1 MSGTFVCLVSVKSA
15 ADLARSSDSIF
26 GTELPNGQLLVDSFA
41 ANGIPVYM
49 PDIIKG
55 DAVSLGDYSSGKFDL
70 MGWLGKHGKE
80 VTRPEIDKVI
90 EHLKGQGVQKFA
102 AIGYCFGE
110 SVGLSL
116 AIGSLVREIRG
127 EGRDDPS
134 LPLSLEDS
142 PRKQRRCLS
151 LISSTLQTPRRW
163 PLHGRP
169 RRRRCRLGRRR
180 RSPVAA
186 RSPERHSRLEPV
198 ERTLPLAQ
206 RG

>member
-1 MSGTFVCLVSVKSA
+1 HDGTPSGKFETLNGVKTYIA
-15 ADLARSSDSIF
+15 LPQGDYDKTKALIFLTDIF

-102 AIGYCFGE
+102 AIGYCFG
-110 SVGLSL
+110 
-116 AIGSLVREIRG
+116 
-127 EGRDDPS
+127 GRYTD
-134 LPLSLEDS
+134 
-142 PRKQRRCLS
+142 
-151 LISSTLQTPRRW
+151 
-163 PLHGRP
+163 
-169 RRRRCRLGRRR
+169 
-180 RSPVAA
+180 
-186 RSPERHSRLEPV
+186 
-198 ERTLPLAQ
+198 
-206 RG
+206 